1 MNLFTKTETDSQT
14 ENKLMVIKGE
24 MEEVGY
30 IGSMGYIWEYIN
42 RCTLLYKK

>member
-30 IGSMGYIWEYIN
+30 IGSMGLTDVHYYIKN
-42 RCTLLYKK
+42 N